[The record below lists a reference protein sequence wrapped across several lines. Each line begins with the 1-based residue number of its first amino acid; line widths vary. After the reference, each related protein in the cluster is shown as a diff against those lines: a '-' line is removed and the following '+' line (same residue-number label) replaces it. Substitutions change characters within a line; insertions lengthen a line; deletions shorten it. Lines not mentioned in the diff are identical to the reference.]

1 MKFFPLRSLLEFSM
15 IILILLVAAGHTLN
29 AQAHVHPAGDTG
41 QRFIQNFSFR
51 DYNAYSENWDIVQD
65 RQGIIYAAN
74 GKGIL
79 AYDGVSWR
87 LTESES
93 VYSLAV
99 DGNGVVYV
107 SMFGDFGYLE
117 AEASGQ
123 TRFVSLLD
131 KSSGEYD
138 NLLGRRLLARPEG
151 IYCASRE
158 FILRWSPRGLRKWH
172 PKSWFGSIFF
182 LHQQIYVYAGEV
194 GLMRLE
200 NDSLQ
205 LAPGGEFFADAG
217 VSVMLPSE
225 IDGDTTAILIGTHSR
240 GLFLYDGSS
249 IRPFPA
255 AVNDFLKDN
264 ELSCGVQLRDRT
276 YLLGTQR
283 GGAVRIDRRG
293 NILEI
298 LNEAGGIRNDEVQA
312 IYPDRQGGLWL
323 ALYDGI
329 SRVELPSRW
338 SFFDE
343 ASGIQSD
350 VSAVQRHR
358 GGLYLIGR
366 FGRYRGIY
374 SLSPKSMVPEQNGQI
389 SQFGFSHLADIKTN
403 AWALLSAGKDLLAAT
418 DEGVYQIRDSK
429 ATLLPGNRV
438 YTQSLCRS
446 QQDSNRVYV
455 GLGDGLAVL
464 ERVRGQWVSRGR
476 LAATDA
482 EVAHIVEDRD
492 GVLWLE
498 TWAGDIWRVS
508 DRRGGEFRDPAA
520 ITAEQFDTRNG
531 LPAEYA
537 YVSTVRGR
545 ALFPTSAGLRR
556 YDPATQTFPPDST
569 FGAAYADTTREIQYV
584 VEDLQGH
591 VWLYSLHRDEV
602 HLAAAV
608 LQEDGTYRIEETPL
622 LPLAS
627 LGDIVYHIYPEAS
640 GITWFGT
647 SEGLFRYDPAIAMN
661 YALDYPALIRRV
673 SVTAQEGDSI
683 IYYGGTPF
691 EKLQKKEG
699 APAVLVYRNNAIHF
713 EFAATYF
720 DARGAN
726 RYQSKLEGFEKKW
739 SEWKK
744 ESQKDYTNIPEG
756 NYTFRVRAR
765 NLYGHISSE
774 GAYAFRVLPPWYRTW
789 WSYILYAGAFFLASW
804 GISRVRNRQLQARSR
819 VLEGKVRE
827 RTREI
832 RQQAEEIRQQAEELQ
847 EKNDELIRTREKLV
861 VQEKLAS
868 LGSLTAGIA
877 HEIKNP
883 LNFVNNF
890 AGLSIDLVDDLR
902 KEMDALT
909 SGKADAETVAYAEEL
924 MRDLQ
929 MNVTKINEHGRRADN
944 IIQDM
949 LKHSQGVA
957 GKSARVKINDL
968 VDEYV
973 NVAYHSFKAQHPGI
987 TITLEKDYADDSGE
1001 LEVQPQDLSRAIV
1014 NIVDNACYAAT
1025 DKQKRRGNDFMPTL
1039 SVRTLRVDH
1048 FVEIRVRDNGE
1059 GIPDKVRE
1067 KIFNP
1072 FYTTKPAGEG
1082 TGLGLSLTYDIIVKV
1097 HEGEIKVETE
1107 AGEFTEFILR
1117 LPGA

>member
-1 MKFFPLRSLLEFSM
+1 MKFYPFRSLREFPLIFLALL
-15 IILILLVAAGHTLN
+15 LAAGHFLY
-29 AQAHVHPAGDTG
+29 AREKVPPGDSTG
-41 QRFIQNFSFR
+41 RRFIANFSFR

-65 RQGIIYAAN
+65 RQGIIYVAN

-79 AYDGVSWR
+79 AYDGVNWR

-93 VYSLAV
+93 VYSLAM
-99 DGNGVVYV
+99 DENGVVYV
-107 SMFGDFGYLE
+107 SMFGDFGYL
-117 AEASGQ
+117 APDAAGQ
-123 TRFVSLLD
+123 TGFVSLLD

-151 IYCASRE
+151 IYCAARDLL
-158 FILRWSPRGLRKWH
+158 LRWSPRGLRKWH
-172 PKSWFGSIFF
+172 PETWFGSIFAVN
-182 LHQQIYVYAGEV
+182 QQLYVYIGEV
-194 GLMRLE
+194 GLHLLQT
-200 NDSLQ
+200 DSLR
-205 LAPGGEFFADAG
+205 LAPGGGFFADAG
-217 VSVMLPSE
+217 ISLMLPYE
-225 IDGDTTAILIGTHSR
+225 AAGNAATMLIGTHTR
-240 GLFLYDGSS
+240 GLFLYDGNHV
-249 IRPFPA
+249 RPFPGPA
-255 AVNDFLKDN
+255 NDYLKAN
-264 ELSCGVQLRDRT
+264 ELSCGVQLRDQT

-293 NILEI
+293 NIREM
-298 LNEAGGIRNDEVQA
+298 LNETSGIRNDEVQA

-338 SFFDE
+338 SYFAE

-350 VSAVQRHR
+350 VSAIQRHR

-374 SLSPKSMVPEQNGQI
+374 YLAQQPSALPYRPV
-389 SQFGFSHLADIKTN
+389 FHHLADVKTN
-403 AWALLSAGKDLLAAT
+403 AWALLSAGADLLAAT
-418 DEGVYQIRDSK
+418 DEGVYQIRGSK

-438 YTQSLCRS
+438 YTQSLYRS

-455 GLGDGLAVL
+455 GLGDGLAAL
-464 ERVRGQWVSRGR
+464 ERVRGQWTNRGR
-476 LAATDA
+476 LADTGA
-482 EVAHIVEDRD
+482 EVAHIVEDRA
-492 GVLWLE
+492 GALWLE
-498 TWAGDIWRVS
+498 TWAGDIWRIS
-508 DRRGGEFRDPAA
+508 DRSGGGFRDPAA
-520 ITAEQFDTRNG
+520 VIAEQFDTRHG

-569 FGAAYADTTREIQYV
+569 FGAAYADTAREIQYV
-584 VEDLQGH
+584 VEDPQQN
-591 VWLYSLHRDEV
+591 VWLYSLHDDDVR
-602 HLAAAV
+602 LAVAM
-608 LQEDGTYRIEETPL
+608 LQEDGSYRFEETPL
-622 LPLAS
+622 RTIAA
-627 LGDIVYHIYPEAS
+627 LGDIVYNIYPEAG
-640 GITWFGT
+640 GITWIGT
-647 SEGLFRYDPAIAMN
+647 SEGLFRYDPAVAMN
-661 YALDYPALIRRV
+661 YTADYPALIRRV
-673 SVTAQEGDSI
+673 SVAGLEGDSI
-683 IYYGGTPF
+683 IYSGLSAGRPQ
-691 EKLQKKEG
+691 EDK
-699 APAVLVYRNNAIHF
+699 PAATVLPYRNNAIHF

-720 DARGAN
+720 DARNAN
-726 RYQSKLEGFEKKW
+726 RYQYKLEGFEKKW

-744 ESQKDYTNIPEG
+744 DSQKDYTNIPEG

-765 NLYGHISSE
+765 NLYGRISSE
-774 GAYAFRVLPPWYRTW
+774 GVYEFRVLPPWYRTW
-789 WSYILYAGAFFLASW
+789 WSYLLYAGAFFLASW
-804 GISRVRNRQLQARSR
+804 GVSRVRNRQLQARSR
-819 VLEGKVRE
+819 ALEGKVRE

-832 RQQAEEIRQQAEELQ
+832 RQQAEEIRKQAEELQ

-902 KEMDALT
+902 KEMRALA
-909 SGKADAETVAYAEEL
+909 SGEADPETVAYTDEL

-929 MNVTKINEHGRRADN
+929 MNVTKINEHGRRADR

-957 GKSARVKINDL
+957 GISARVKINDL
-968 VDEYV
+968 VAEYV
-973 NVAYHSFKAQHPGI
+973 NVAFHSFKAQHPGTAI
-987 TITLEKDYADDSGE
+987 VLESDYDDDAGE
-1001 LEVQPQDLSRAIV
+1001 IEVQAQDLSRAII
-1014 NIVDNACYAAT
+1014 NIVDNACYAAA
-1025 DKQKRRGNDFMPTL
+1025 DKQKRLGNDFIPTL
-1039 SVRTLRVDH
+1039 SVRTRRGDQ
-1048 FVEIRVRDNGE
+1048 FVEIRVRDNGD
-1059 GIPDKVRE
+1059 GIPEKVRE

-1107 AGEFTEFILR
+1107 DGKFTEFILR

>member
-1 MKFFPLRSLLEFSM
+1 MNVRLWKFPIACR
-15 IILILLVAAGHTLN
+15 IIGLILLLA
-29 AQAHVHPAGDTG
+29 AGDTLNG
-41 QRFIQNFSFR
+41 QGFVPANQNTGRRFIQNFGFR

-74 GKGIL
+74 GKGVL
-79 AYDGVSWR
+79 AYDGVTWR

-93 VYSLAV
+93 VYSLAI
-99 DGNGVVYV
+99 DENGVIYV
-107 SMFGDFGYLE
+107 SMYGDFGYLD
-117 AEASGQ
+117 ADAAGQ

-138 NLLGRRLLARPEG
+138 NLLGRRLLALPG
-151 IYCASRE
+151 GVYCASRE
-158 FILRWSPRGLRKWH
+158 SILRWSPQGLRKWY
-172 PKSWFGSIFF
+172 PKAWFGSIFA
-182 LHQQIYVYAGEV
+182 LDQQIYVYAGEV
-194 GLMRLE
+194 GLLRLE
-200 NDSLQ
+200 NDSLR

-217 VSVMLPSE
+217 VSVMLPYGNG
-225 IDGDTTAILIGTHSR
+225 GDASAVLIGTHSR
-240 GLFLYDGSS
+240 GLFLYDGSTV
-249 IRPFPA
+249 RPFPG
-255 AVNDFLKDN
+255 AVNGFLIEN
-264 ELSCGVQLRDRT
+264 ELSCGVQLRDHT

-283 GGAVRIDRRG
+283 GGAVLIDPGG
-293 NILEI
+293 NILEV
-298 LNEAGGIRNDEVQA
+298 LDEAAGIRNNEVQA
-312 IYPDRQGGLWL
+312 IFPDRQDGIWL

-338 SFFDE
+338 SYFDE

-358 GGLYLIGR
+358 GWLYLIGR

-374 SLSPKSMVPEQNGQI
+374 YLAPPQMGQP
-389 SQFGFSHLADIKTN
+389 SRPVFNHLADIKTN
-403 AWALLSAGKDLLAAT
+403 AWALLSAGEDLLAAT
-418 DEGVYQIRDSK
+418 DAGVYLIRDSN
-429 ATLLPGNRV
+429 ATLLPDDRV
-438 YTQSLCRS
+438 YTQSLYRS

-464 ERVRGQWVSRGR
+464 ERVRGKWSSRGR
-476 LAATDA
+476 IADTDA

-492 GVLWLE
+492 GTLWLE

-508 DRRGGEFRDPAA
+508 DRGGGFRDPATI
-520 ITAEQFDTRNG
+520 ITEQYDTQHG
-531 LPAEYA
+531 LPEEYA

-584 VEDLQGH
+584 VEDPQGNA
-591 VWLYSLHRDEV
+591 WLYSLRRNEV
-602 HLAAAV
+602 NLAVALA
-608 LQEDGTYRIEETPL
+608 QADGAYRLEETPL
-622 LPLAS
+622 LPVAY
-627 LGDIVYHIYPEAS
+627 LGDIVYNIYPEAN
-640 GITWFGT
+640 GITWLGT
-647 SEGLFRYDPAIAMN
+647 SEGLFRYDPAIPMN
-661 YALDYPALIRRV
+661 YEVYYPALIRRV
-673 SVTAQEGDSI
+673 SVAGLEGDSI
-683 IYYGGTPF
+683 IYNGSPAGRQP
-691 EKLQKKEG
+691 EG
-699 APAVLVYRNNAIHF
+699 RSAATVLPYRNNAIHF
-713 EFAATYF
+713 EFAATYY
-720 DARGAN
+720 DTRGAN
-726 RYQSKLEGFEKKW
+726 RYQYKLDGFEKKW

-744 ESQKDYTNIPEG
+744 DSQKDYTNIPEG
-756 NYTFRVRAR
+756 TYTFRVRAR
-765 NLYGHISSE
+765 NLYGHMSNE
-774 GAYAFRVLPPWYRTW
+774 GAYVFRVLPPWYRTW

-819 VLEGKVRE
+819 ALEGKVRE

-832 RQQAEEIRQQAEELQ
+832 RHQAEEIRKQAEELQ

-909 SGKADAETVAYAEEL
+909 SGKADADTLQYVEEL

-973 NVAYHSFKAQHPGI
+973 NVAYHNFKTQHPGVVI
-987 TITLEKDYADDSGE
+987 ALEKDYAADSGE
-1001 LEVQPQDLSRAIV
+1001 IEVQPQDLSRAIV
-1014 NIVDNACYAAT
+1014 NIVDNACYAAA
-1025 DKQKRRGNDFMPTL
+1025 DKKKRREDDFMPKL
-1039 SVRTLRVDH
+1039 SVRTRLVDDS
-1048 FVEIRVRDNGE
+1048 VEIRIRDNGE

-1072 FYTTKPAGEG
+1072 FYTTKPTGEG

-1097 HEGEIKVETE
+1097 HYGEIRIETE
-1107 AGEFTEFILR
+1107 EGEFTEFILR
-1117 LPGA
+1117 LPM